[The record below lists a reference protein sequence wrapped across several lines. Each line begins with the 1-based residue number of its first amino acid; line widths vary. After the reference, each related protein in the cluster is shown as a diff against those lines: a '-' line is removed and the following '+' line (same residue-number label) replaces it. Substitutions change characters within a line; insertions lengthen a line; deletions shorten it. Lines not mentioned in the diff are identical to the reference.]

1 MGEQLS
7 TKPLLDPIMLEAFR
21 TLFFPRTDI
30 YAEQLEARYVYREL
44 PVTLDLLKQHLHG
57 DLTLGTYA
65 LSIENTANW
74 IAIDADQ
81 DDLWQVLIAFAL
93 TSALPLYLEQS
104 RRGGHVWSF
113 FSEPVT
119 GKDARR
125 FAKSLLMQAGFDP
138 SSQQQ
143 RKIEI
148 YPKQEHLETG
158 KPGSLIRLP
167 LGFHR
172 RVKVAG
178 QPGKRFGF
186 QTPEGV
192 PLAPT
197 IREQLALLAY
207 AERVPQSLF
216 ETMLSEVPEPE
227 KRTVITTPFLTKPVD
242 THVPLSERIKGSI
255 SVLDFVS
262 RYVELDGKNW
272 GFCPFHDDQHKSFG
286 VDAERNFWSCQA
298 GCGGGSLIDFWSLYR
313 ERVLNQDKSFTATI
327 TDLAQL
333 LGL

>member
-1 MGEQLS
+1 MMTERLNQ
-7 TKPLLDPIMLEAFR
+7 PIDLTTLEAFR
-21 TLFFPRTDI
+21 ALFFPRTDI
-30 YAEQLEARYVYREL
+30 YAEQLEARYVYREQ
-44 PVTLDLLKQHLHG
+44 PVTLDLLEEHLHG
-57 DLTLGTYA
+57 DVTLGTYA
-65 LSIENTANW
+65 LSVENTANW

-81 DDLWQVLIAFAL
+81 GDLWQALIAFAM
-93 TSALPLYLEQS
+93 TSTLPLYLEQS

-113 FSEPVT
+113 FGEPVS
-119 GKDARR
+119 GQDARR
-125 FAKSLLMQAGFDP
+125 FARVLLTRAGFDLP
-138 SSQQQ
+138 TQQQ

-148 YPKQEHLETG
+148 YPKQERLEAG

-167 LGFHR
+167 LGYHR

-178 QPGKRFGF
+178 QPGKRFSF
-186 QTPEGV
+186 QTPDGV

-197 IREQLALLAY
+197 IREQLSLLAY

-216 ETMLSEVPEPE
+216 ETLLSAVPEPE
-227 KRTVITTPFLTKPVD
+227 KRVIATTPFVTKPVD
-242 THVPLSERIKGSI
+242 AHAPLSERIKASI

-262 RYVELDGKNW
+262 RYVGLDGKNW

-286 VDAERNFWSCQA
+286 VDTERNFWSCQA

-313 ERVLNQDKSFTATI
+313 ERMLGQDKSFTATI
-327 TDLAQL
+327 TDLAHL

>member
-1 MGEQLS
+1 MTERQNQ
-7 TKPLLDPIMLEAFR
+7 PIDPNILEAFR
-21 TLFFPRTDI
+21 ALFFPRLDI

-44 PVTLDLLKQHLHG
+44 PVTLDLLVAHLHG

-65 LSIENTANW
+65 LSLENTANW

-81 DDLWQVLIAFAL
+81 DDIWQALIAFAL
-93 TSALPLYLEQS
+93 TSPLPLYLEQS

-113 FSEPVT
+113 FGETVS

-125 FAKSLLMQAGFDP
+125 FAKALLIRAGFELP
-138 SSQQQ
+138 TQQQ

-148 YPKQEHLETG
+148 YPKQERIELG

-167 LGFHR
+167 LGYHR

-178 QPGKRFGF
+178 QPGKRFGL
-186 QTPEGV
+186 QTPDGAA
-192 PLAPT
+192 LAPT
-197 IREQLALLAY
+197 IREQLARLAY
-207 AERVPQSLF
+207 AERVQQSLF
-216 ETMLSEVPEPE
+216 ETLLSEVPEPE
-227 KRTVITTPFLTKPVD
+227 KRTVVTTPFVTKPVD
-242 THVPLSERIKGSI
+242 AHAPLSERIKAAI

-262 RYVELDGKNW
+262 RYVELDSRNW

-286 VDAERNFWSCQA
+286 VDTERNFWSCQA

-313 ERVLNQDKSFTATI
+313 EQVLHQDKSFTTTI

>member
-1 MGEQLS
+1 M
-7 TKPLLDPIMLEAFR
+7 
-21 TLFFPRTDI
+21 
-30 YAEQLEARYVYREL
+30 
-44 PVTLDLLKQHLHG
+44 TLDLLTQHLQG
-57 DLTLGTYA
+57 GLTLGTYA
-65 LSIENTANW
+65 LSLENTANW
-74 IAIDADQ
+74 ITIDADQ
-81 DDLWQVLIAFAL
+81 DDLWQVLIAFAM
-93 TSALPLYLEQS
+93 TSTMPLYLEQS

-113 FSEPVT
+113 FDEPVR

-125 FAKSLLMQAGFDP
+125 FAKALLMQAGFDL

-148 YPKQEHLETG
+148 YPKQEHLEAG

-167 LGFHR
+167 LGYHR
-172 RVKVAG
+172 RVKVVG

-186 QTPEGV
+186 QTPDGA

-216 ETMLSEVPEPE
+216 ETMLSEVPEPK
-227 KRTVITTPFLTKPVD
+227 KRIPVTTPFVTKPVD
-242 THVPLSERIKGSI
+242 AHAPLSERIKAAI

-262 RYVELDGKNW
+262 RYVELDSKNW

-286 VDAERNFWSCQA
+286 VDTERNFWSCQA
-298 GCGGGSLIDFWSLYR
+298 GCGGGSTIDFWSLYR
-313 ERVLNQDKSFTATI
+313 ERVLHQDKTFTATI

>member
-1 MGEQLS
+1 MMSER
-7 TKPLLDPIMLEAFR
+7 PNPPIDPTILEAFR
-21 TLFFPRTDI
+21 VLFFPRLDI
-30 YAEQLEARYVYREL
+30 YAEQLAARYVYREL
-44 PVTLDLLKQHLHG
+44 PVTLDLLTQHLHG
-57 DLTLGTYA
+57 SLTLGTYA
-65 LSIENTANW
+65 LSLENTAHW
-74 IAIDADQ
+74 MAIDADQ
-81 DDLWQVLIAFAL
+81 DDLWQALITFAM
-93 TSALPLYLEQS
+93 TSTIPLYLEQS

-113 FSEPVT
+113 FGEPVS
-119 GKDARR
+119 GKDARS
-125 FAKSLLMQAGFDP
+125 FAKALLMRAGFDLP
-138 SSQQQ
+138 TQQQ

-148 YPKQEHLETG
+148 YPKQERLEAS

-186 QTPEGV
+186 QAPDGA
-192 PLAPT
+192 PLAST

-207 AERVPQSLF
+207 AERVPQGLF
-216 ETMLSEVPEPE
+216 ETLLCEVPESE
-227 KRTVITTPFLTKPVD
+227 KRTVVTMPFVTKPVD
-242 THVPLSERIKGSI
+242 AHAPLSERIKAAI

-272 GFCPFHDDQHKSFG
+272 GFCPFHDDQHQSFG

-313 ERVLNQDKSFTATI
+313 ERVLHQDRSFTATI